1 VIYWNFVMLMQ
12 SCGQQMR
19 SYVERKN
26 VMRRN
31 VKNLGSW
38 HQARD
43 ELSRMKTEESTSY

>member
-1 VIYWNFVMLMQ
+1 MLMQ
-12 SCGQQMR
+12 SYGQPMR

-31 VKNLGSW
+31 VKNLDSL

-43 ELSRMKTEESTSY
+43 ELSRMKTEESTFY